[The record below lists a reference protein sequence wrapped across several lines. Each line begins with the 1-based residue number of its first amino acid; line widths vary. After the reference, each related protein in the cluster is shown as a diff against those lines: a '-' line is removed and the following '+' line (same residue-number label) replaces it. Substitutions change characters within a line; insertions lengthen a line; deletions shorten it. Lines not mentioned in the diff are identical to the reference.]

1 MALFLTLLVVVIA
14 LICLISIFKI
24 NPFISFLIIS
34 ILAGLALG
42 IPFSEITAAVQKGI
56 GDMMSS
62 ILIVICMGAMMGK
75 LVAESGAAK
84 VIADRIIQLF
94 GRSYIQWGM
103 VFTGFII
110 GIPLFYNIG
119 FVLVIPII
127 FSLVYQYKISP
138 MLVGLPILASLSAAH
153 AFLPPHPSPVA
164 LVAIFNANMGRTLLL
179 GVLCAIPAIIIAGP
193 LFSKT
198 IKRVGNDNQINL
210 YVPEDSSL
218 PTPSVI
224 LSFVAAL
231 LPVGIISL
239 AQILPFL
246 FSKDAEIITICSA
259 LGDPAIVMLL
269 SLLVSTY
276 LLGIRLGKS
285 VKELMVIYENAVKE
299 IVMILLIIGGSG
311 ALKEVLIQS
320 GAGEQIALF
329 FDHVAIHPLLL
340 AWLIAAT
347 IRVCLGSA
355 TVAGLTTAGIVAP
368 MMAHI
373 QVDPSLM
380 VLAIGAGSIMCSH
393 VNDSGFWLF
402 KEYFKLSIKDTFRTW
417 TLMESLL
424 SVVGIMAVMILSY
437 LLPLLQL

>member
-1 MALFLTLLVVVIA
+1 MALFLTLLLVVIA
-14 LICLISIFKI
+14 LICLISWFKI
-24 NPFISFLIIS
+24 NPFIAFIIVS
-34 ILAGLALG
+34 IFAGLALG
-42 IPFSEITAAVQKGI
+42 IPFSQITAAVQKGI
-56 GDMMSS
+56 GDMMAS
-62 ILIVICMGAMMGK
+62 IVIVICIGAMIGK

-84 VIADRIIQLF
+84 VIANRIIQLF
-94 GRSYIQWGM
+94 GKDYIQWGM
-103 VFTGFII
+103 VLTGFII

-138 MLVGLPILASLSAAH
+138 MLVGLPMLASLSAAH

-164 LVAIFNANMGRTLLL
+164 LIAIFNADLGRTLFL
-179 GVLCAIPAIIIAGP
+179 GILCAIPAIIIAGP
-193 LFSKT
+193 MFSKT
-198 IKRVGNDNQINL
+198 IKTIGNKTEETL
-210 YVPEDSSL
+210 YKSEQNDL
-218 PTPSVI
+218 QLPSVRI
-224 LSFVAAL
+224 SFVAAL

-239 AQILPFL
+239 AHILPFF
-246 FSKDAEIITICSA
+246 FSKESLVTSSCSA
-259 LGDPAIVMLL
+259 IGDPTIVMLL
-269 SLLVSTY
+269 SLIVSSY

-285 VKELMVIYENAVKE
+285 ISELMGLYENAVKE
-299 IVMILLIIGGSG
+299 IVLIVLIIGGSG

-320 GAGEQIALF
+320 GAGDQIALF
-329 FDHVAIHPLLL
+329 FDHIAIHPLIL

-368 MMAHI
+368 MMQHI
-373 QVDPSLM
+373 QVDSSLM
-380 VLAIGAGSIMCSH
+380 VLAIGAGSIMFSH

-424 SVVGIMAVMILSY
+424 SIVGLVAVMTLNY
-437 LLPLLQL
+437 VLPLL

>member
-1 MALFLTLLVVVIA
+1 MSLFLTLFLVVFA
-14 LICLISIFKI
+14 LIVLISLFKI
-24 NPFISFLIIS
+24 NPFISFLIVS
-34 ILAGLALG
+34 IIAGLALG
-42 IPFSEITAAVQKGI
+42 IPYSKITAAVQKGI
-56 GDMMSS
+56 GDMMAS
-62 ILIVICMGAMMGK
+62 IVIVICLGAMIGK

-94 GRSYIQWGM
+94 GVKYIQWGM
-103 VFTGFII
+103 LLTGFII

-138 MLVGLPILASLSAAH
+138 MLVGLPMLASLSAAH

-164 LVAIFNANMGRTLLL
+164 LIAVFNADMGKTLFL
-179 GVLCAIPAIIIAGP
+179 GILCAIPSIIIAGP

-198 IKRVGNDNQINL
+198 IKNIGNNNDETL
-210 YVPEDSSL
+210 YKQEVISSQS
-218 PTPSVI
+218 PSVI
-224 LSFVAAL
+224 ISFVAAL
-231 LPVGIISL
+231 MPVGIISF
-239 AQILPFL
+239 AHILPYF
-246 FSKDAEIITICSA
+246 FSKESEITSICTTI
-259 LGDPAIVMLL
+259 GDPTIVMIL
-269 SLLVSTY
+269 SLITSTY

-285 VKELMVIYENAVKE
+285 IKELMGIYENAIKE
-299 IVMILLIIGGSG
+299 IFMILLIIGGSG

-320 GAGEQIALF
+320 GAGDQIAVF
-329 FDHVAIHPLLL
+329 FEHVNIHPLLL

-368 MMAHI
+368 MMQHI
-373 QVDPSLM
+373 QVDTSLM
-380 VLAIGAGSIMCSH
+380 VLAIGAGSIMFSH

-424 SVVGIMAVMILSY
+424 SVVGIICVMILNY
-437 LLPLLQL
+437 VLPML

>member
-1 MALFLTLLVVVIA
+1 MSLFITLFLVVIA
-14 LICLISIFKI
+14 LIVLISLFKI
-24 NPFISFLIIS
+24 NPFISFLIVS
-34 ILAGLALG
+34 IIAGLALG
-42 IPFSEITAAVQKGI
+42 IPYSKITAAVQKGI
-56 GDMMSS
+56 GDMMAS
-62 ILIVICMGAMMGK
+62 IVIVICIGAMIGK

-94 GRSYIQWGM
+94 GVKYIQWGM
-103 VFTGFII
+103 LLTGFII

-138 MLVGLPILASLSAAH
+138 MLVGLPMLASLSVAH

-164 LVAIFNANMGRTLLL
+164 LIAIFDANMGRTLFL
-179 GVLCAIPAIIIAGP
+179 GILCAIPSIIIAGP

-198 IKRVGNDNQINL
+198 IKNIGNEMDETL
-210 YVPEDSSL
+210 YKQEVISSQS
-218 PTPSVI
+218 PSVTI
-224 LSFVAAL
+224 SFVAAL
-231 LPVGIISL
+231 MPVGIISIAHL
-239 AQILPFL
+239 LPYFL
-246 FSKDAEIITICSA
+246 SKESEITSICA
-259 LGDPAIVMLL
+259 AIGDPTIVMIL
-269 SLLVSTY
+269 SLIISTY

-285 VKELMVIYENAVKE
+285 IKELMGIYENAVKE
-299 IVMILLIIGGSG
+299 IFMILLIIGGSG

-320 GAGEQIALF
+320 GAGDQIAIF
-329 FDHVAIHPLLL
+329 FENVNIHPLLL

-368 MMAHI
+368 MMQHI

-380 VLAIGAGSIMCSH
+380 VLAIGAGSIMFSH

-424 SVVGIMAVMILSY
+424 SVVGIICVMTLNY
-437 LLPLLQL
+437 VLPML

>member
-1 MALFLTLLVVVIA
+1 MSLFLTLFLVVFA
-14 LICLISIFKI
+14 LIVLISLFKI
-24 NPFISFLIIS
+24 NPFISFLIVS
-34 ILAGLALG
+34 IIAGLALG
-42 IPFSEITAAVQKGI
+42 IPYSKITAAVQKGI
-56 GDMMSS
+56 GDMMAS
-62 ILIVICMGAMMGK
+62 IVIVICLGAMIGK

-84 VIADRIIQLF
+84 VIAERIIQLF
-94 GRSYIQWGM
+94 GVKYIQWGM
-103 VFTGFII
+103 LLTGFII

-138 MLVGLPILASLSAAH
+138 MLVGLPMLASLSAAH

-164 LVAIFNANMGRTLLL
+164 LIAVFNADMGKTLFL
-179 GVLCAIPAIIIAGP
+179 GILCAIPSIIIAGP

-198 IKRVGNDNQINL
+198 IKNIGNNNDETL
-210 YVPEDSSL
+210 YKQEVISSQS
-218 PTPSVI
+218 PSVI
-224 LSFVAAL
+224 ISFVAAL
-231 LPVGIISL
+231 MPVGIISF
-239 AQILPFL
+239 AHILPYF
-246 FSKDAEIITICSA
+246 FSKESEITSICTTI
-259 LGDPAIVMLL
+259 GDPTIVMIL
-269 SLLVSTY
+269 SLITSTY

-285 VKELMVIYENAVKE
+285 IKELMGIYENAIKE
-299 IVMILLIIGGSG
+299 IFMILLIIGGSG

-320 GAGEQIALF
+320 GAGDQIAVF
-329 FDHVAIHPLLL
+329 FEHVNIHPLLL

-368 MMAHI
+368 MMQHI
-373 QVDPSLM
+373 QVDTSLM
-380 VLAIGAGSIMCSH
+380 VLAIGAGSIMFSH

-424 SVVGIMAVMILSY
+424 SVVGIICVMILNY
-437 LLPLLQL
+437 VLPML

>member
-1 MALFLTLLVVVIA
+1 MSLFITLFLVVVA
-14 LICLISIFKI
+14 LIVFISLFKI
-24 NPFISFLIIS
+24 NPFISFLIVS
-34 ILAGLALG
+34 IIAGLALG
-42 IPFSEITAAVQKGI
+42 IPYSKITAALQKGI
-56 GDMMSS
+56 GDMMAS
-62 ILIVICMGAMMGK
+62 IVIVICIGAMIGK

-84 VIADRIIQLF
+84 VIADRIILLF
-94 GRSYIQWGM
+94 GVKHIQWGM
-103 VFTGFII
+103 LLTGFII

-138 MLVGLPILASLSAAH
+138 MLVGLPMLASLSAAH

-164 LVAIFNANMGRTLLL
+164 LIAIFDANLGRTLFL
-179 GVLCAIPAIIIAGP
+179 GILCAIPSIIIAGP

-198 IKRVGNDNQINL
+198 IKNSGNEMDETL
-210 YVPEDSSL
+210 YKHEVISSQS
-218 PTPSVI
+218 PSVI
-224 LSFVAAL
+224 ISFVAAL
-231 LPVGIISL
+231 MPVGIISL
-239 AQILPFL
+239 AHILPYL
-246 FSKDAEIITICSA
+246 FSKESEMTSICA
-259 LGDPAIVMLL
+259 AIGDPTIVMIL
-269 SLLVSTY
+269 SLIISTY

-285 VKELMVIYENAVKE
+285 IKELMGIYENAIKE
-299 IVMILLIIGGSG
+299 IFMILLIIGGSG

-320 GAGEQIALF
+320 GAGDQIAVF
-329 FDHVAIHPLLL
+329 FEHVTIHPLLL

-355 TVAGLTTAGIVAP
+355 TVAGLTTAGIIAP
-368 MMAHI
+368 MIQHI

-380 VLAIGAGSIMCSH
+380 VLAIGAGSIMFSH

-424 SVVGIMAVMILSY
+424 SIVGIICVMTLNYILPM
-437 LLPLLQL
+437 L

>member
-1 MALFLTLLVVVIA
+1 M
-14 LICLISIFKI
+14 FKI
-24 NPFISFLIIS
+24 NPFISFLIVS
-34 ILAGLALG
+34 IIAGLALG
-42 IPFSEITAAVQKGI
+42 IPYSKITAAVQKGI
-56 GDMMSS
+56 GDMMAS
-62 ILIVICMGAMMGK
+62 IVIVICIGAMIGK

-84 VIADRIIQLF
+84 VIADRIIQVF
-94 GRSYIQWGM
+94 GINYIQWGM
-103 VFTGFII
+103 LLTGFII

-138 MLVGLPILASLSAAH
+138 MLVGLPMLASLSAAH

-164 LVAIFNANMGRTLLL
+164 LIAIFGANMGRTLFL
-179 GVLCAIPAIIIAGP
+179 GILCALPSIIIAGP

-198 IKRVGNDNQINL
+198 IKNSGSEMDETLYKQAINPSQL
-210 YVPEDSSL
+210 
-218 PTPSVI
+218 PSVTI
-224 LSFVAAL
+224 SFMAAL
-231 LPVGIISL
+231 MPVGIISL
-239 AQILPFL
+239 AHILPYF
-246 FSKDAEIITICSA
+246 FSKESELVSISA
-259 LGDPAIVMLL
+259 AIGDPTIVMLL
-269 SLLVSTY
+269 SLMISTY

-285 VKELMVIYENAVKE
+285 IKELMVIYENAIKE
-299 IVMILLIIGGSG
+299 IFMILLIIGGSG
-311 ALKEVLIQS
+311 ALKEVLLQS
-320 GAGEQIALF
+320 GAGDQIAVF
-329 FDHVAIHPLLL
+329 FEHVNIHPLLL

-368 MMAHI
+368 MMQHI

-380 VLAIGAGSIMCSH
+380 VLAIGAGSIMFSH

-424 SVVGIMAVMILSY
+424 SIVGIICVMALNYILPM
-437 LLPLLQL
+437 L

>member
-1 MALFLTLLVVVIA
+1 MTLFLTLFLVVVA
-14 LICLISIFKI
+14 LIFLISLFKI
-24 NPFISFLIIS
+24 NPFISFLIVAL
-34 ILAGLALG
+34 LAGLALG
-42 IPFSEITAAVQKGI
+42 IPYSKITAAVQKGI
-56 GDMMSS
+56 GDMMAS
-62 ILIVICMGAMMGK
+62 IVIVICIGAMIGK

-94 GRSYIQWGM
+94 GRKYIQWGM
-103 VFTGFII
+103 LLTGFII

-138 MLVGLPILASLSAAH
+138 MLVGLPMLAALSIAH

-164 LVAIFNANMGRTLLL
+164 LIAIFEANMGRTLFL
-179 GVLCAIPAIIIAGP
+179 GILCAIPSIIIAGP

-198 IKRVGNDNQINL
+198 IKNIGNHTDETSYKQEVI
-210 YVPEDSSL
+210 SSQ
-218 PTPSVI
+218 TPSAI
-224 LSFVAAL
+224 ISFVAAL
-231 LPVGIISL
+231 MPVAIISF
-239 AQILPFL
+239 AHILPFF
-246 FSKDAEIITICSA
+246 FSKDSEFTPICA
-259 LGDPAIVMLL
+259 AIGDPTIVMIL
-269 SLLVSTY
+269 SLIISTY
-276 LLGIRLGKS
+276 LLGIRMGKS
-285 VKELMVIYENAVKE
+285 ITELMVIYENAIKE
-299 IVMILLIIGGSG
+299 IFMILLIIGGSG

-320 GAGEQIALF
+320 GAGDQIAVF
-329 FDHVAIHPLLL
+329 FENVNIHPLLL
-340 AWLIAAT
+340 AWIIAAT

-368 MMAHI
+368 MMQHI

-380 VLAIGAGSIMCSH
+380 VLAIGAGSIMFSH

-424 SVVGIMAVMILSY
+424 SVVGIICVMALNY
-437 LLPLLQL
+437 LLQML

>member
-1 MALFLTLLVVVIA
+1 
-14 LICLISIFKI
+14 
-24 NPFISFLIIS
+24 
-34 ILAGLALG
+34 
-42 IPFSEITAAVQKGI
+42 
-56 GDMMSS
+56 
-62 ILIVICMGAMMGK
+62 
-75 LVAESGAAK
+75 
-84 VIADRIIQLF
+84 
-94 GRSYIQWGM
+94 
-103 VFTGFII
+103 
-110 GIPLFYNIG
+110 
-119 FVLVIPII
+119 
-127 FSLVYQYKISP
+127 

-164 LVAIFNANMGRTLLL
+164 LVAVFNANMGRTLLL

-210 YVPEDSSL
+210 YVPEDSSR

>member
-1 MALFLTLLVVVIA
+1 MSLFITLFLVVLA
-14 LICLISIFKI
+14 LIFLISLFKI
-24 NPFISFLIIS
+24 NPFISFLIVS
-34 ILAGLALG
+34 IIAGLALG
-42 IPFSEITAAVQKGI
+42 IPYSKITAAVQKGI
-56 GDMMSS
+56 GDMMAS
-62 ILIVICMGAMMGK
+62 IVIVICIGAMIGK

-94 GRSYIQWGM
+94 GVKYIQWGM
-103 VFTGFII
+103 LLTGFII

-138 MLVGLPILASLSAAH
+138 MLVGLPMLASLSAAH

-164 LVAIFNANMGRTLLL
+164 LIAIFDANMGRTLFL
-179 GVLCAIPAIIIAGP
+179 GILCAIPSIIIAGP

-198 IKRVGNDNQINL
+198 IKNIGNNNETL
-210 YVPEDSSL
+210 YKQEVISSQS
-218 PTPSVI
+218 PSVI
-224 LSFVAAL
+224 ISFVAAL
-231 LPVGIISL
+231 MPVGIISVAHL
-239 AQILPFL
+239 LPYF
-246 FSKDAEIITICSA
+246 FSKESEMTSICA
-259 LGDPAIVMLL
+259 AIGDPTIVMLL
-269 SLLVSTY
+269 SLIISTY

-285 VKELMVIYENAVKE
+285 IKELMVIYENAIKE
-299 IVMILLIIGGSG
+299 IFMILLIIGGSG

-320 GAGEQIALF
+320 GAGDQIAVF
-329 FDHVAIHPLLL
+329 FENVNIHPLLL

-368 MMAHI
+368 MMQHI
-373 QVDPSLM
+373 QVDSSLM
-380 VLAIGAGSIMCSH
+380 VLAIGAGSIMFSH

-424 SVVGIMAVMILSY
+424 SVVGIICVMTLNY
-437 LLPLLQL
+437 VLPML